1 MNRQAVR
8 VKMQKRR
15 ARMQIDVASRG
26 AVVKASE
33 AIRPR
38 VEQRNARRAA
48 LGASQIEVVDA
59 TQEFV
64 AKLPERSAEHSEVR
78 QKQRFELSA
87 DEPVRGRVSL

>member
-1 MNRQAVR
+1 
-8 VKMQKRR
+8 
-15 ARMQIDVASRG
+15 MQIDVASGR

-38 VEQRNARRAA
+38 VEQRNACRAA